1 MNSFHF
7 LLLLLFFPL
16 LALLIS
22 PKLVHGN
29 AELRAL
35 MDLKSSLDPEGKVL
49 GSWTSDGDPCTDS
62 SFLGVAC
69 NQHRKVANI
78 SLAGRGLSGM
88 VSPSVAELKCL
99 SGLYLHYNIISG
111 EIPVE
116 ISNLTELVDLY
127 LNVNN
132 LSGSIPKEI
141 GKMTSLQVLQLGY
154 NQLVGNIPKE
164 IASLKQ
170 LNVLALQHNRL
181 TGSIPPSL
189 GNLEMLRRLNLSFNN
204 FNGVIPATLA
214 DIAHLEVLDV
224 QNNSLS
230 GIVSSALR
238 NLGKGFQY
246 ANNQG
251 LCTTGF
257 EFSTLKACNKDGIY
271 DNQISI
277 PNTPINNSYPK
288 AFPDS
293 ASIKFHCNQTH
304 CSKSRRFPQAVIV
317 ASVIT
322 AIITLI
328 GSGFVTFVRYRR
340 KKQRILHTAD
350 SSVSQL
356 SPVQPMVYTRS
367 PSPLVNLEYYNN
379 GLDPLADGKHCSG
392 LSHEYLNKFRFNLDE
407 IESATQYLSEANL
420 LGKSKF
426 SAIYKGILRDGSPV
440 AIRSINVT
448 CCIPEEVEFLKGLS
462 LLTSLRHE
470 NIVKM
475 RGFCCSSSRGECY
488 LVYDFVTRGTL
499 SQYLDME
506 DGSQNV
512 LEWSKRVSILKG
524 IAKGLEYLHSNE
536 ASKPTIVHQNI
547 SVEKVLLDNQF
558 NPLIMDAGLPK
569 LLADDIVFSALKVS
583 AAMGYL
589 APEYITTGRFTEKS
603 DIYAFGVI
611 VLQVL
616 SGKTTVGGSIR
627 MAVES
632 FRFDDFVDPNLKG
645 KYLKPEAAIFSKLA
659 TRCTHELPEQRPN
672 MVEVIQE
679 LSLFPAHSP

>member
-7 LLLLLFFPL
+7 LLLLSFFQF

-49 GSWTSDGDPCTDS
+49 GSWRSDGDPCTD

-99 SGLYLHYNIISG
+99 SGLYLHYNIIFG
-111 EIPVE
+111 EIPIE

-141 GKMTSLQVLQLGY
+141 GKMTSLQVLQLGF
-154 NQLVGNIPKE
+154 NQLVGSIPKE
-164 IASLKQ
+164 IGSLKQ

-181 TGSIPPSL
+181 TGMIPPSL

-204 FNGVIPATLA
+204 LNGVIPATLA

-230 GIVSSALR
+230 GVVPSALR
-238 NLGKGFQY
+238 KLDKGFQY

-251 LCTTGF
+251 LCAMGF
-257 EFSTLKACNKDGIY
+257 RFPTLRACNKDSIY
-271 DNQISI
+271 DSQISV
-277 PNTPINNSYPK
+277 PNIPINSSYPK

-293 ASIKFHCNQTH
+293 ATIKFHCNQTQ
-304 CSKSRRFPQAVIV
+304 CSKSRRFPQAVIA

-322 AIITLI
+322 ATITLI

-340 KKQRILHTAD
+340 RKQRILHTSD

-379 GLDPLADGKHCSG
+379 GLDPLADGKNCSG
-392 LSHEYLNKFRFNLDE
+392 LSHEYLNKFRFNVDE

-426 SAIYKGILRDGSPV
+426 SAVYKGVLRDGSPV

-488 LVYDFVTRGTL
+488 LVYDFVTGGIL
-499 SQYLDME
+499 SIYLDME
-506 DGSQNV
+506 DGSENV
-512 LEWSKRVSILKG
+512 LEWSKRVSIIKG
-524 IAKGLEYLHSNE
+524 IAKGLGYLHSNE

-603 DIYAFGVI
+603 DVYAFGVI

-616 SGKTTVGGSIR
+616 SGKTTVGCSIR

-632 FRFDDFVDPNLKG
+632 FRFDDFVDTNLKG
-645 KYLKPEAAIFSKLA
+645 KYSKAEAAILSKIA
-659 TRCTHELPEQRPN
+659 VMCTHELSEQRPN
-672 MVEVIQE
+672 MVEVIRE
-679 LSLFPAHSP
+679 LSMYSSYSS

>member
-7 LLLLLFFPL
+7 LLLLSFFQF

-49 GSWTSDGDPCTDS
+49 GSWRSDGDPCTD

-99 SGLYLHYNIISG
+99 SGLYLHYNIIFG
-111 EIPVE
+111 EIPIE

-141 GKMTSLQVLQLGY
+141 GKMTSLQVLQLGF
-154 NQLVGNIPKE
+154 NQLVGSIPKE
-164 IASLKQ
+164 IGSLKQ

-181 TGSIPPSL
+181 TGMIPPSL

-204 FNGVIPATLA
+204 LNGVIPATLA

-230 GIVSSALR
+230 GVVPSALR
-238 NLGKGFQY
+238 KLDKGFQY

-251 LCTTGF
+251 LCAMGF
-257 EFSTLKACNKDGIY
+257 RFPTLRACNKDSIY
-271 DNQISI
+271 DSQISV
-277 PNTPINNSYPK
+277 PNIPINSSYPK

-293 ASIKFHCNQTH
+293 ATIKFHCNQTQ
-304 CSKSRRFPQAVIV
+304 CSKSRRFPQAVIA

-322 AIITLI
+322 ATITLI

-340 KKQRILHTAD
+340 RKQRILHTSD

-379 GLDPLADGKHCSG
+379 GLDPLADGKNCSG
-392 LSHEYLNKFRFNLDE
+392 LSHEYLNKFRFNVDE

-426 SAIYKGILRDGSPV
+426 SAVYKGVLRDGSPV

-475 RGFCCSSSRGECY
+475 RGFCCSSSRG
-488 LVYDFVTRGTL
+488 LG
-499 SQYLDME
+499 
-506 DGSQNV
+506 
-512 LEWSKRVSILKG
+512 
-524 IAKGLEYLHSNE
+524 YLHSNE

-603 DIYAFGVI
+603 DVYAFGVI

-616 SGKTTVGGSIR
+616 SGKTTVGCSIR

-632 FRFDDFVDPNLKG
+632 FRFDDFVDTNLKG
-645 KYLKPEAAIFSKLA
+645 KYSKAEAAILSKIA
-659 TRCTHELPEQRPN
+659 VMCTHELSEQRPN
-672 MVEVIQE
+672 MVEVIRE
-679 LSLFPAHSP
+679 LSMYSSYSS

>member
-1 MNSFHF
+1 
-7 LLLLLFFPL
+7 
-16 LALLIS
+16 
-22 PKLVHGN
+22 
-29 AELRAL
+29 
-35 MDLKSSLDPEGKVL
+35 MDLKFSLDPEGKVL

-164 IASLKQ
+164 FASLNQ

-230 GIVSSALR
+230 GIVPSALR
-238 NLGKGFQY
+238 NLGKGFQC

-277 PNTPINNSYPK
+277 PNTPINSSYPK
-288 AFPDS
+288 AFSDS
-293 ASIKFHCNQTH
+293 ANIRFHCNQTH
-304 CSKSRRFPQAVIV
+304 CSKPRRFPQAVIV

-322 AIITLI
+322 AIITII

-426 SAIYKGILRDGSPV
+426 SAVYKGVLRD
-440 AIRSINVT
+440 
-448 CCIPEEVEFLKGLS
+448 
-462 LLTSLRHE
+462 
-470 NIVKM
+470 
-475 RGFCCSSSRGECY
+475 
-488 LVYDFVTRGTL
+488 
-499 SQYLDME
+499 
-506 DGSQNV
+506 DGSENV
-512 LEWSKRVSILKG
+512 LEWSKRVSIIKG

-627 MAVES
+627 MAVEA

-645 KYLKPEAAIFSKLA
+645 KYSKREAAMFSKLA
-659 TRCTHELPEQRPN
+659 TMCTHELPEQRPN

-679 LSLFPAHSP
+679 LSLFSAHSP